1 VIRGNLAYLP
11 RMVQVSWIFRSY
23 QPTGLEIETYTHAAL
38 TITKG
43 HEVGTTWTIGGDL
56 GLGVG
61 SVLGVDAG
69 LSGSVSETITDS
81 TAEGVDYPCPEGKWS
96 CSILVYPGM
105 KLVKGHLEEMVGNDA
120 GCAVNPTD
128 YEGNYEFKIPLKSQA
143 GNPKASVQVC
153 TCGNLEGAGDEGH
166 PELLC
171 AEDCVKP
178 SGK

>member
-1 VIRGNLAYLP
+1 
-11 RMVQVSWIFRSY
+11 
-23 QPTGLEIETYTHAAL
+23 
-38 TITKG
+38 
-43 HEVGTTWTIGGDL
+43 
-56 GLGVG
+56 VG

-69 LSGSVSETITDS
+69 LSGSVSETITDN
-81 TAEGVDYPCPEGKWS
+81 TAEGVEYPCPEGKWS

-128 YEGNYEFKIPLKSQA
+128 YEGDYEFKIPFKSQA

-171 AEDCVKP
+171 AEDCVNP